1 MKRLLFLSIVLFASA
16 IDANAQDGLYFEKR
30 GYTADFFA
38 ETIVEPDQW
47 VPWPTANNA
56 RQWQS
61 RLSPGKYAALIS
73 KAEQYIGYDWPVGKA
88 SVFLDYVQDGN
99 RTRYHSLQAARRY
112 ALIALVVGE
121 LIEGEGRFVNDIVDG
136 IWAISE
142 ESFWGVPAHL
152 NLQKRGVGLP
162 DVNDPV
168 VDLFAAQTAQIL
180 AWTSYLLADQLDA
193 VHPMIRERIYVEI
206 DRRMFR
212 VIESRPNYRWIG
224 ATRKIDDPTLSYARR
239 SFLERRPNNWN
250 PWIGSNLLTCI
261 LLLEKDARR
270 RAEFVHQVLGYL
282 GNYLEPF
289 PADGGSD
296 EGTGYWGHAAAS
308 TFDSLDLVTR
318 ATQNRFRE
326 LGDPLIR
333 NMGEFIA
340 KAYIGNG
347 YYINFADASPRS
359 HHSPVLIY
367 RFGKAV
373 DSQIMMSMAA
383 YLAEDSGLADAVPR
397 DRSLLR
403 VLAELFYSK
412 EVIGAEARAPLD
424 EHHWLPDIQVMTSR
438 DDAGTTDGLYL
449 AAKAGHNEESHNHN
463 DVGSFMVFRDGH
475 PAIVDV
481 GSTTY
486 TRNYGNE
493 WVRESAYHNL
503 LPIIDEQGQK
513 KGRKYAARD
522 VQFSTTGDAVV
533 FSQDFADAYGV
544 ETGLRSWHRTF
555 RHDKGGSISI
565 SDSFEFDE
573 LPDSVVLP
581 LILNSVPDLSQAG
594 QVLLTTGKAAG
605 LAVSYDPDKLDVE
618 FEEIGAGDRKVSDR
632 WGGTLYR
639 VLFRL
644 RDPSETGNHEFI
656 VDVGDKLAPGGY
668 PSPDRRVSR

>member
-1 MKRLLFLSIVLFASA
+1 MKRLLFLNVVLLLSA
-16 IDANAQDGLYFEKR
+16 IDASAQDGLYFEKR
-30 GYTADFFA
+30 GYTSDFFA
-38 ETIVEPDQW
+38 ETIVEPNQW
-47 VPWPTANNA
+47 VPWPTANDA
-56 RQWQS
+56 REWQS
-61 RLSPGKYAALIS
+61 RLSPGKHAALIS
-73 KAEQYIGYDWPVGKA
+73 NAEQYIGYDWPVGRA

-99 RTRYHSLQAARRY
+99 RSRFERLQFARRS
-112 ALIALVVGE
+112 ALIALVLGE
-121 LIEGEGRFVNDIVDG
+121 LIEGEGRFISDIVDG

-152 NLQKRGVGLP
+152 SLQERGTGLP
-162 DVNDPV
+162 DIDDPV

-180 AWTSYLLADQLDA
+180 AWTSYLLAEQLDA
-193 VHPMIRERIYVEI
+193 VHPMIRERIYTEV

-212 VIESRPNYRWIG
+212 VIESRPSYRWMG
-224 ATRKIDDPTLSYARR
+224 ATREIDDPTLSYARR

-250 PWIGSNLLTCI
+250 PWISSNLLSCV
-261 LLLEKDARR
+261 LLLEKDAGR
-270 RAEFVHQVLGYL
+270 RAEFVHQVLGYV

-308 TFDSLDLVTR
+308 VFDVYDLLR
-318 ATQNRFRE
+318 MATQGAFDE
-326 LGDPLIR
+326 FDKPLIR

-347 YYINFADASPRS
+347 YFINFADASPRGK
-359 HHSPVLIY
+359 HSPVLIY
-367 RFGKAV
+367 RYGKAV
-373 DSQIMMSMAA
+373 GSEVMMSMAA
-383 YLAEDSGLADAVPR
+383 YLAENSGFADAVPR

-403 VLAELFYSK
+403 VLPELFYSR
-412 EVIGAEARAPLD
+412 EVVGAKARAPLG

-438 DDAGTTDGLYL
+438 DKAGTTDGLYL

-503 LPIIDEQGQK
+503 LPIIDDQGQM
-513 KGRKYAARD
+513 KGRKYAAKEVR
-522 VQFSTTGDAVV
+522 FSTAGDAVV
-533 FSQDFADAYGV
+533 FSQDFADAYAM
-544 ETGLRSWHRTF
+544 ETGLRNWQRTF
-555 RHDKGGSISI
+555 RHDKGGSITI

-573 LPDSVVLP
+573 SPDSVVLP
-581 LILNSVPDLSQAG
+581 LVVNSVPDISQAG
-594 QVLLTTGKAAG
+594 QVMLATGNAAG
-605 LAVSYDPDKLDVE
+605 LAVAYDPEKFDLE
-618 FEEIGAGDRKVSDR
+618 FEEIGADDKKVSDR
-632 WGGTLYR
+632 WGGKLYR

-644 RDPSETGNHEFI
+644 RNPSENGNHEI
-656 VDVGDKLAPGGY
+656 IIETSDTLTPGGDQSSERGE
-668 PSPDRRVSR
+668 P